1 MTVEEKAKA
10 YDEALEKTRIYRD
23 NARIAEDYGAVARYE
38 NIFPELRES
47 KDERMMRVIGL
58 ALTDVPEERFTSL
71 GTTLKDCLAYIEK
84 QKDHFRDDTKMIEQK
99 PEDDKAFEEWI
110 DDWWKHN
117 KVNNPNSYDKGDEIQ
132 FDEKGFKNFCRGVRN
147 MYANQESAEWSEEDE
162 NKIESIKGLI
172 TMGRFADTNTIRT
185 IWKLLDSLRP
195 QPHWK
200 PSEEQMQM
208 NAGQFIL

>member
-132 FDEKGFKNFCRGVRN
+132 FDEQGFKNFCRGIRN
-147 MYANQESAEWSEEDE
+147 MYQHKPAEWLAIQGYTTEETVDRTPL
-162 NKIESIKGLI
+162 NGPAGICLNLHDSTGFKIGDKVIVQ
-172 TMGRFADTNTIRT
+172 IRK
-185 IWKLLDSLRP
+185 ID
-195 QPHWK
+195 
-200 PSEEQMQM
+200 
-208 NAGQFIL
+208 